1 MEAVPYW
8 LFPIEQMTAE
18 AVELM
23 CDADRRPRQAMETLI
38 VRMKPL
44 G

>member
-1 MEAVPYW
+1 MENVPYW
-8 LFPIEQMTAE
+8 LFPIEEMSPQAI
-18 AVELM
+18 ALM
-23 CDADRRPRQAMETLI
+23 CDADRRPWDAMETII